1 MATITDIAREL
12 DISPGTVSRALNNS
26 RLVSPALASRIGETA
41 NRIGYAK
48 RSIRKHRGRA
58 ILSIKLVLPRHAE
71 PERALFYDL
80 VALTEGIRSGFR
92 HCGINLL
99 CETASPKF
107 KAFPHKKGGD
117 TNGFIFAFNQPS
129 PATLRDL
136 REVGTPFVVLNRS
149 IPGIPCVASDNAKG
163 MDDLAIHLLE
173 RNPSVKPA
181 FISLEGLGQ
190 IGDERLAGFALSC
203 TALGIPFDP
212 GTDAHSFGSTSEIS
226 TKAIRN
232 IAENHNVLVCANDII
247 GTVVLAELSRL
258 GIPIPARMAVT
269 GFDDS
274 PVRRLSRPLLTTV
287 GIPLAKLAAT
297 AAARLES
304 QIIDYETPEEITR
317 IAGKLLIGETT

>member
-26 RLVSPALASRIGETA
+26 RLVSPALAGRISETA
-41 NRIGYAK
+41 NRIGYEK
-48 RSIRKHRGRA
+48 RSIRKHKGRA

-129 PATLRDL
+129 SATLRDL

-163 MDDLAIHLLE
+163 MADLAAHLVE
-173 RNPSVKPA
+173 RNPSVTPA
-181 FISLEGLGQ
+181 FVTLEGLGQ
-190 IGDERLAGFALSC
+190 IGDERLAGFSHAC
-203 TALGIPFDP
+203 TGLGIPFDP
-212 GTDAHSFGSTSEIS
+212 ETDAHSFGGTSDIS
-226 TKAIRN
+226 TEAIRS
-232 IAENHNVLVCANDII
+232 IVENHNTLVCANDII
-247 GTVVLAELSRL
+247 GTVVLAELNRL
-258 GIPIPARMAVT
+258 GISVPAQIAVT

-274 PVRRLSRPLLTTV
+274 PVRRLSRPHLTTV

-297 AAARLES
+297 AASRLES
-304 QIIDYETPEEITR
+304 QIIEHEIPEEITR

>member
-136 REVGTPFVVLNRS
+136 REVGTPFVILNRS

-163 MDDLAIHLLE
+163 MDDLATHLLE